1 VRGHR
6 LLAVCAVVLFS
17 VVGFAQ
23 VAGVFTQKSYEYL
36 DGVVSAIEFY
46 LVDPSNAG
54 RQELADF
61 QLMMVWALAQD
72 NYRQAA
78 TTAWEEDDKF
88 RTLAVAYSAV
98 AADLA
103 RRGVQKQDRARC
115 EAALIL
121 AADAK
126 AFVQGVWSQQFVP

>member
-1 VRGHR
+1 MRGHKV
-6 LLAVCAVVLFS
+6 LAACAVVLVS

-23 VAGVFTQKSYEYL
+23 VANVFTEKSYEYL
-36 DGVVSAIEFY
+36 DGVVTAIEFY
-46 LVDPSNAG
+46 LDDPSNQSRQTLAG
-54 RQELADF
+54 F

-72 NYRQAA
+72 NFRQAV
-78 TTAWEEDDKF
+78 TTAWEDGDKF

-126 AFVQGVWSQQFVP
+126 AFVQGVWSRQFVP